1 LETRLETTPLYVDR
15 HLPLVEACRRG
26 ERKAQYEL
34 YKLYSKAMYNV
45 CVRILNHPGEA
56 EDVLQEAFLD
66 AFQKIHDFRQSSTF
80 GAWLK
85 QIVVN
90 RAINHLR
97 QRRLQWVDVEEAE
110 FVGDYEE
117 GLDEEELELDVAAV
131 RRAMEQLPDG
141 FRTVLS
147 LYLMEGYDHEEIA
160 EILGISESTS
170 RSQYLRAKK
179 KLLELLKR

>member
-1 LETRLETTPLYVDR
+1 MYVDR

-34 YKLYSKAMYNV
+34 YRLYSKAMYNV
-45 CVRILNHPGEA
+45 CLRILNHPGEA

-66 AFQKIHDFRQSSTF
+66 AFQKIQDFRQTSTF

-90 RAINHLR
+90 RAINQLR
-97 QRRLQWVDVEEAE
+97 QRRVQWVGVEEAE
-110 FVGDYEE
+110 HVGDSESF
-117 GLDEEELELDVAAV
+117 DEESTSLNVVAIRQAI
-131 RRAMEQLPDG
+131 ENLPDG

-147 LYLMEGYDHEEIA
+147 LYLLEGYDHEEIGG
-160 EILGISESTS
+160 ILGISESTS

-179 KLLELLKR
+179 RLAELLKNFEY

>member
-1 LETRLETTPLYVDR
+1 
-15 HLPLVEACRRG
+15 
-26 ERKAQYEL
+26 
-34 YKLYSKAMYNV
+34 MYNV
-45 CVRILNHPGEA
+45 CVRILNHPAEA

-66 AFQKIHDFRQSSTF
+66 AFQHLHDFRQTSTF

-97 QRRLQWVDVEEAE
+97 QRRVQWVDVDEAE
-110 FVGDYEE
+110 HVGDSEDSGVSETDLAY
-117 GLDEEELELDVAAV
+117 DVATV
-131 RRAMEQLPDG
+131 RRGIERLPDG

-147 LYLMEGYDHEEIA
+147 LYLLEGYDHEEIA
-160 EILGISESTS
+160 GILGISESTS

-179 KLLELLKR
+179 RLLENLRGIIEY